1 MSAFIINLSP
11 KDQDSNPKD
20 FNLNVSSN
28 SDKPDETQPNIV
40 LSTPGSEDR
49 SIGAKLVRVIIEK
62 HAPELPPKDGND
74 ISHKDQDRR
83 PGTTK
88 KDEIRLIMN
97 RQLSITLRCLT
108 SAEIESATKPSKKK
122 VIKIRKAEGVYP
134 SARMASKYMFRLSK
148 YGIK

>member
-1 MSAFIINLSP
+1 M
-11 KDQDSNPKD
+11 
-20 FNLNVSSN
+20 
-28 SDKPDETQPNIV
+28 

-49 SIGAKLVRVIIEK
+49 SIGAKLVHVIIEK
-62 HAPELPPKDGND
+62 HGPELPPKDGNV
-74 ISHKDQDRR
+74 ISNKDQDCR

-97 RQLSITLRCLT
+97 HQPSITLRHLT

-134 SARMASKYMFRLSK
+134 SARTASKYIFGLSK
-148 YGIK
+148 YSIK

>member
-1 MSAFIINLSP
+1 MP

-20 FNLNVSSN
+20 FNLNISSS
-28 SDKPDETQPNIV
+28 SDKPDEAQSNIV
-40 LSTPGSEDR
+40 LLTPGSEDR
-49 SIGAKLVRVIIEK
+49 SIGAELVHVIIEK
-62 HAPELPPKDGND
+62 HGPELPPKDGNV
-74 ISHKDQDRR
+74 ISNKDQDHR

-97 RQLSITLRCLT
+97 HQPSITLRCLI
-108 SAEIESATKPSKKK
+108 SAEIENATKPSKKK

-134 SARMASKYMFRLSK
+134 SARTASKYMFRLSK